1 MPRREPQ
8 QDLSDFP
15 ARILA
20 AGTALHR
27 ISRAGRSPWWF
38 SRDGSGRFD
47 LPAPHGTCYFAE
59 DPLGALLE
67 VTRGLTLLSEAFLDS
82 RRLITTT
89 LPRPLRIA
97 DLSAAA
103 AYGYG
108 VTGELSATADYTL
121 PHFWARGLHAA
132 GFTGAHYRIR
142 HDPRA
147 NLTGIAWFGRAGRWS
162 HPPTSTRRPLPAGLL
177 LDAAPFGIR
186 VAADL

>member
-1 MPRREPQ
+1 VPRRGSQ

-20 AGTALHR
+20 AGTALHW

-38 SRDGSGRFD
+38 SCDGS
-47 LPAPHGTCYFAE
+47 
-59 DPLGALLE
+59 
-67 VTRGLTLLSEAFLDS
+67 
-82 RRLITTT
+82 
-89 LPRPLRIA
+89 
-97 DLSAAA
+97 
-103 AYGYG
+103 G

-121 PHFWARGLHAA
+121 PHSWARELHAA

-147 NLTGIAWFGRAGRWS
+147 NLTGIAWFGRVGRWS